1 MVWVEKENKLKF
13 LQPKG
18 WTTAEVLN
26 NIEITSSWNT
36 TEQNWKIGVSR
47 CPPRTLFKM
56 NLRYGR
62 SPPPLPPQLFQQSRN
77 IILWNWKKTR
87 MNVCGMV
94 PVILLIEQEAN
105 W

>member
-36 TEQNWKIGVSR
+36 TEQN
-47 CPPRTLFKM
+47 
-56 NLRYGR
+56 
-62 SPPPLPPQLFQQSRN
+62 
-77 IILWNWKKTR
+77 
-87 MNVCGMV
+87 
-94 PVILLIEQEAN
+94 
-105 W
+105 